1 MGVTSVP
8 ANTTVQMACQ
18 IMAERNIAI
27 LFVTEHN
34 TICGSFSERDLLM
47 KVAAGKLDPTLTPLK
62 SVMSPLTTTI
72 SPFDTTEKALGLMRE
87 HGIRHLPVEVN
98 GDIIAV
104 VSMQE
109 LYESVRVEL
118 EDGIRH
124 ISSYVNGDI
133 YSAATLM
140 G

>member
-1 MGVTSVP
+1 MTYRALNKIFKKMGVTSVP

-62 SVMSPLTTTI
+62 SVMSPDHHHFPL
-72 SPFDTTEKALGLMRE
+72 
-87 HGIRHLPVEVN
+87 
-98 GDIIAV
+98 
-104 VSMQE
+104 
-109 LYESVRVEL
+109 
-118 EDGIRH
+118 
-124 ISSYVNGDI
+124 
-133 YSAATLM
+133 
-140 G
+140 